1 MKKLI
6 LLMLA
11 TALLAVAYLFV
22 SDPVDRR
29 PAGMP
34 DAVPV
39 DPADLAARRGAL
51 VDQIVFTQESDPGKV
66 TGMIETGTH
75 HVFGQGVTSV
85 TVFNRIRDSQQAAYD
100 MSYGFSVELTLNPAG
115 PELADG
121 SLNPFHVPAIR
132 EAMNW
137 LLDRRHVAEEL
148 YGGLAVPRYLPLNT
162 AFPDYARLAD
172 VARAL
177 ELRYQYDPARAERI
191 ITREMEKLGAERRGG
206 QWLYQGQ
213 PVRLIVLIRTED
225 VRQRVGDYVAN
236 RLEDLGFR
244 VERRYR
250 AAAEASRLWLAG
262 DPAGGQWHLYTG
274 GWIATTINRDQ
285 VDQFSFYYTP
295 RGRPEPLWQA
305 YDPAP
310 EFDEI
315 SERLQRRDYSTW
327 EERQQLMARAL
338 ELAMEDSARI
348 WLVDQ
353 LSVSPRSREVELA
366 ADMAGGVSG
375 SWLWPYTIRFRDRVG
390 GTVVF
395 ALPGLLTEPW
405 NPVAGSNWV
414 FDSLIMRSLN
424 DLPLLPDP
432 FTGLYWPQRIESALV
447 TVQEDVPVTRTH
459 DWLALETA
467 PEIRVPEDAWIA
479 WDVEKQRFLTA
490 GEAHPQ
496 GLTAR
501 TRTRVHYEEDY
512 LQRRWHDGSQVSLA
526 DLVLPWILSFERAS
540 EDSPLY
546 DPSHAPSFQVFQ
558 RHFRGWR
565 IVSRDPLI
573 IEIYSDQV
581 FPDAETIVAQR
592 TPSVQPW
599 HVLALGVRAERTG
612 ELAFSSHQA
621 DRQRVDWL
629 SLVAGPS
636 LRVLDR
642 QLEQAGGQRWL
653 PWEGTLGGL
662 VREGEVLARYQALAT
677 WRERRGHF
685 WVGDG
690 PFYLHDVY
698 PVERTVV
705 LRRNEHFPDPS
716 DKWLRFTR
724 PEIPE
729 LDLDGPLVV
738 DAGGEAEF
746 RLEITFQG
754 ERYPPE
760 DIDLVQY
767 LLFDSRGNLARRG
780 EAEPDEAG
788 TWVVR
793 LSGSETAA
801 LGAGANSLEVA
812 VTTGRVALPA
822 FASHGFAT
830 VPERRAANGGGA
842 D

>member
-1 MKKLI
+1 MKKLVVI
-6 LLMLA
+6 ML
-11 TALLAVAYLFV
+11 LLALFVGAYLLLDSGPGSQQSV
-22 SDPVDRR
+22 
-29 PAGMP
+29 AP
-34 DAVPV
+34 DTE
-39 DPADLAARRGAL
+39 PADAASLAERRGAL
-51 VDQIVFTQESDPGKV
+51 VDQIVFTQETDPGKV

-85 TVFNRIRDSQQAAYD
+85 TVFNRIRDSQQAAHD

-121 SLNPFHVPAIR
+121 GLNPFHVPAIR

-137 LLDRRHVAEEL
+137 LIDRRYVAEEL

-177 ELRYQYDPARAERI
+177 ELHYQYDPARAERV
-191 ITREMEKLGAERRGG
+191 ITREMEALGAERRDGR
-206 QWLYQGQ
+206 WFYQGQ
-213 PVRLIVLIRTED
+213 PVQLNVLIRTED
-225 VRQRVGDYVAN
+225 VRQRVGDHVAN

-262 DPAGGQWHLYTG
+262 DPASGEWHVYTG

-285 VDQFSFYYTP
+285 ADQFGFYYTP

-305 YDPAP
+305 YQPDP
-310 EFDEI
+310 EFDAI
-315 SERLQRRDYSTW
+315 SEQLQRRDYSSW
-327 EERQQLMARAL
+327 EERQELMARAL
-338 ELAMEDSARI
+338 ELAMRDSARI

-375 SWLWPYTIRFRDRVG
+375 SWLWPYTIRFRDRIG
-390 GTVVF
+390 GSVVF

-447 TVQEDVPVTRTH
+447 TVQEDVPITRTH
-459 DWLALETA
+459 DWLAVDTA
-467 PEIRVPEDAWIA
+467 PEIRVPEDAWIQ
-479 WDVEKQRFLTA
+479 WDVEEQRFLTA
-490 GEAHPQ
+490 GEVHPE
-496 GLTAR
+496 GVTAR
-501 TRTRVHYEEDY
+501 TRTRVHYEDGY

-526 DLVLPWILSFERAS
+526 DMVLPWILTFERGDEA
-540 EDSPLY
+540 SPLY

-565 IVSRDPLI
+565 IISRDPLV
-573 IEIYSDQV
+573 IEIYSDQIY
-581 FPDAETIVAQR
+581 PDAETIVAQR

-599 HVLALGVRAERTG
+599 HVLALGIRGERSG

-621 DRQRVDWL
+621 DRRRVDWL

-636 LRVLDR
+636 LRILDR
-642 QLEQAGGQRWL
+642 HLEQAAAQQWL
-653 PWEGTLGGL
+653 PWEGLLLDL
-662 VREGEVLARYQALAT
+662 VREGEVQARYDALAG
-677 WRERRGHF
+677 WRERYGHF

-690 PFYLHDVY
+690 PFYLHAVH

-705 LRRNEHFPDPS
+705 LRRNTHFPDAS

-738 DAGGEAEF
+738 ELGEGADF
-746 RLEITFQG
+746 RLNITFQG
-754 ERYPPE
+754 EPYPAE
-760 DIDLVQY
+760 DVDAVQY
-767 LLFDSRGNLARRG
+767 LLFDGRGSLVRRG
-780 EAEPDEAG
+780 QAEQQADGRWFIPVSADE
-788 TWVVR
+788 
-793 LSGSETAA
+793 LMA
-801 LGAGANSLEVA
+801 LGPGANSLEVA
-812 VTTGRVALPA
+812 VTSKRVALPA

-830 VPERRAANGGGA
+830 VPARPAAAGGT